1 MLAYK
6 QQREARERQRRKKLA
21 RRRLLFVIIV
31 VAVLLLL
38 LGIKGCTALLHH
50 NDVTSAEPDLP
61 ALLQSKTIPVGTVQF
76 KRGYEAKNNSDTV
89 QLDSSVLTSNYA
101 VLINPESNTVVA
113 EKNAYTGISPASMTK
128 VLTILVAAEQRPN
141 LDDTFTIT
149 RDITDYSYQN
159 DCSAAGFLD
168 GETVT
173 VRDLFYGTILPSGAD
188 AAVGLAIYTAG
199 SLDQFIV
206 LMNQKLEELGLSD
219 TAHMTNCVG
228 LYDPYHY
235 CTAYDMAIIM
245 KAALE
250 NDICRTVLN
259 ARTYTT
265 TATAQHPEGLTIS
278 NWFMRRI
285 EDRETNGIVMGAK
298 TGFVKES
305 GNCAVSYYVSNTNV
319 PYIAVTVDAV
329 SSWKCIADHVALYNS
344 YAATSADSADT
355 ETAESAEPSA

>member
-1 MLAYK
+1 MNHSSQYKNQEELLAYK

-21 RRRLLFVIIV
+21 RHRLFFVIILLT
-31 VAVLLLL
+31 VLLLL
-38 LGIKGCTALLHH
+38 IGIKGCTALLHH
-50 NDVTSAEPDLP
+50 DDAASADPNLP
-61 ALLQSKTIPVGTVQF
+61 ALFQSETIPVGTVQF
-76 KRGYEAKNNSDTV
+76 KRGYEAKATSDTV
-89 QLDSSVLTSNYA
+89 QLDDAVLTSNYA
-101 VLINPESNTVVA
+101 ILINPESNTVVA
-113 EKNAYTGISPASMTK
+113 EKKAYTGVSPASMTK
-128 VLTILVAAEQRPN
+128 VLTILVAAEQIPD

-149 RDITDYSYQN
+149 RDITDYSYQH
-159 DCSAAGFLD
+159 DCSAVGFLD

-188 AAVGLAIYTAG
+188 AAAALAIYTSG
-199 SLDQFIV
+199 SLEDFV
-206 LMNQKLEELGLSD
+206 ALMNQKLESLGLSD

-235 CTAYDMAIIM
+235 CTTYDMAIIM

-319 PYIAVTVDAV
+319 PYIAVTVDTY
-329 SSWKCIADHVALYNS
+329 STWKCIADHVALYNY
-344 YAATSADSADT
+344 YA
-355 ETAESAEPSA
+355 P